1 MYFDAFSILELFR
14 ESFKNFSTLPTN
26 LRSLT
31 NFSINSHPFLFFLR
45 LFNILKLLFILPT
58 NLHLQT
64 SNSSFELSFLNLL
77 NSNFSIN
84 HLFLQESFH
93 MPSINLKLILLFA
106 SLEYSNIL
114 KFFNTLKLSSL
125 QKPFYL
131 FNKSTFK
138 QILQHPGTSQRSFLL
153 KKSFSPL
160 FTPSNTFKFFNTS
173 ICFTKNLFACLLHN
187 LHSNSSINFFNQ
199 QSVSPRI
206 FSYALNKSTNSN
218 SSIYFSINNPFLQ
231 EAFHMCSINPHIQ
244 TNSSTTLKLLNQPS
258 LSPIIFAF
266 NKSTFKFFK

>member
-1 MYFDAFSILELFR
+1 MYFDVFSILELFR

-26 LRSLT
+26 LRSLS

-45 LFNILKLLFILPT
+45 LFNILKLLFILST

-106 SLEYSNIL
+106 SLEYSNTL

-160 FTPSNTFKFFNTS
+160 FTPSNTF
-173 ICFTKNLFACLLHN
+173 
-187 LHSNSSINFFNQ
+187 
-199 QSVSPRI
+199 
-206 FSYALNKSTNSN
+206 
-218 SSIYFSINNPFLQ
+218 
-231 EAFHMCSINPHIQ
+231 
-244 TNSSTTLKLLNQPS
+244 
-258 LSPIIFAF
+258 
-266 NKSTFKFFK
+266 

>member
-1 MYFDAFSILELFR
+1 MYFDVFSILELFR

-64 SNSSFELSFLNLL
+64 SNSSFELSFLILL

-106 SLEYSNIL
+106 SLEYSNTL
-114 KFFNTLKLSSL
+114 KFFNTFKLSSL

-131 FNKSTFK
+131 
-138 QILQHPGTSQRSFLL
+138 L
-153 KKSFSPL
+153 
-160 FTPSNTFKFFNTS
+160 
-173 ICFTKNLFACLLHN
+173 
-187 LHSNSSINFFNQ
+187 
-199 QSVSPRI
+199 
-206 FSYALNKSTNSN
+206 
-218 SSIYFSINNPFLQ
+218 IYV
-231 EAFHMCSINPHIQ
+231 Q
-244 TNSSTTLKLLNQPS
+244 TNSSTS
-258 LSPIIFAF
+258 W
-266 NKSTFKFFK
+266 TFTTILPFKKILFTPFHSFKHF